1 MMSHVYN
8 TKNNPISITE
18 ENVLSDTN
26 FEASQSAII
35 SETTNLILNFGKKL
49 ISRFNGLDK
58 EVLNL
63 KHIIIK
69 NPQVE
74 IQRFRKKVS
83 DVENEVISVES
94 DYNSIEH
101 YGWRSNI
108 DICGFLDSFPDQNLE
123 ER

>member
-26 FEASQSAII
+26 FEASQSSII

-63 KHIIIK
+63 KHIII
-69 NPQVE
+69 
-74 IQRFRKKVS
+74 
-83 DVENEVISVES
+83 
-94 DYNSIEH
+94 
-101 YGWRSNI
+101 
-108 DICGFLDSFPDQNLE
+108 
-123 ER
+123 

>member
-1 MMSHVYN
+1 MSHIYN

-18 ENVLSDTN
+18 ENVCSDTN
-26 FEASQSAII
+26 FEASQSSII

-49 ISRFNGLDK
+49 ISRYNGLHK

-74 IQRFRKKVS
+74 IQRLRKKVS
-83 DVENEVISVES
+83 DLENEVISVQS

-108 DICGFLDSFPDQNLE
+108 YICGFLNSFPGQNLD